1 MAVRKTEEREIRKL
15 FTIGY
20 NRSYA
25 VVLPIEHIRALGW
38 RNGQQVVVKRQG
50 KTLVISNR
58 R

>member
-1 MAVRKTEEREIRKL
+1 MAVRKMEDRAIRKL

-50 KTLVISNR
+50 KTLVIR
-58 R
+58 DRK

>member
-1 MAVRKTEEREIRKL
+1 MAVRKTEERALRKL

-38 RNGQQVVVKRQG
+38 RTGQQVIVKRQG
-50 KTLVISNR
+50 KTLVIR
-58 R
+58 DRK